1 MTIKPAWKN
10 PPIIEAVL
18 DIECDFK
25 EQPDIGKI
33 ETKARKEM
41 AKSYPKV
48 RHVLFQEHQVET
60 KPSEPAKIS
69 IKGGLHGLQFLKNDE
84 KQVVQFRIEG
94 FSFNRLAPYANL
106 DNYLPQMKKNWFLY
120 RDIAKP
126 LQIRLIRLR
135 YINRIL
141 LPLTDG
147 KVDLDEYILNG
158 PRLADPDRFELT
170 EFIDQYA
177 ATDKKS
183 GHQINSV
190 LTLQQVVDDKLP
202 VIFDNG
208 VVALETRSVDD
219 WQWIRSKIFELRE
232 LKNHIFCHT
241 LTEKCLNLFQ

>member
-1 MTIKPAWKN
+1 MTITSTFTN

-25 EQPDIGKI
+25 EQPEINKI
-33 ETKARKEM
+33 EAKARKEM

-48 RHVLFQEHQVET
+48 RHVLFQEHQVEA

-84 KQVVQFRIEG
+84 KQVVQYRIEG
-94 FSFNRLAPYANL
+94 FSFNRLAPYASL
-106 DNYLPQMKKNWFLY
+106 DNYLPQMKKNWSLY
-120 RDIAKP
+120 RDLAKP

-147 KVDLDEYILNG
+147 KVDLDKYILNG
-158 PRLADPDRFELT
+158 PRLADPKRFELT
-170 EFIDQYA
+170 GFLDQYA

-190 LTLQQVVDDKLP
+190 LTLQQAVDDKLP

-208 VVALETRSVDD
+208 VIALETGNVDD
-219 WQWIRSKIFELRE
+219 WQWIRSKILELRE

-241 LTEKCLNLFQ
+241 LTEKCRNLFQ

>member
-1 MTIKPAWKN
+1 MTNTPELTT

-18 DIECDFK
+18 DIECDFV
-25 EQPDIGKI
+25 EQPEIKKI
-33 ETKARKEM
+33 EARARKEM
-41 AKSYPKV
+41 ARSYPKV
-48 RHVLFQEHQVET
+48 RHVLFQEHQVEA

-94 FSFNRLAPYANL
+94 FSFNRLAPYTSL
-106 DNYLPQMKKNWFLY
+106 DNYLPQMKKNWAIY
-120 RDIAKP
+120 RDLTNP

-141 LPLTDG
+141 LPLING

-158 PRLADPDRFELT
+158 PRLADPNRFDLT
-170 EFIDQYA
+170 GFIDQYA
-177 ATDKKS
+177 ATDRDT
-183 GHQINSV
+183 GNQINSV
-190 LTLQQVVDDKLP
+190 LTLQQVVDNKLP

-208 VVALETRSVDD
+208 VVTFEGGNVDD
-219 WQWIRSKIFELRE
+219 WQWIRSKILELRE
-232 LKNHIFCHT
+232 LKNYIFCHT